1 MRCAAERATS
11 SRRLTYHFRCHSQTM
26 KHQSLIQETVSQL
39 SSRFQPKVAD
49 VKKAIDQ
56 LIDKD
61 YIERV
66 EGTRDQYSYL

>member
-1 MRCAAERATS
+1 
-11 SRRLTYHFRCHSQTM
+11 M

>member
-1 MRCAAERATS
+1 MAGTIAW
-11 SRRLTYHFRCHSQTM
+11 RLKADLPLLSLPQTM